1 MLLKTIELKN
11 FRQFVD
17 EKIDF
22 SVDAEKNVTI
32 IIGEN
37 GTGKTTFAQ
46 AFFWCFYGETSFN
59 DKSVINRTVFEQMPP
74 DVPKD
79 VSVSIKLIHG
89 DVEYTLTRSQTYKKA
104 YSGKPQIDNTKLRIS
119 KKGADGNT
127 SYVEPQKVEGEIMK
141 ILPKDLAPYFFFDG
155 EKIDNMSKEIL
166 NGRKSSNFAEAVSGL
181 TGLKA
186 MSTAIKHLAPGR
198 GTVIGK
204 FNEEYVD
211 ASDGKMQELT
221 GQINLLEN
229 KIESANKEK
238 SDLEDEISSAEAAKK
253 KFEADIKQYEAG
265 ARLQEER
272 DNINSQIRTAKTV
285 KSDSIKDISK
295 AFNRDMTGFLSLS
308 LAKRAMELVSESD
321 YSGKDIPNMHA
332 NTIKYLLEKRTCICG
347 THLDE
352 GSVPCQKVKEL
363 LEYLPP
369 HSIGVAVKDFVTN
382 VRSRFCRNITLMED
396 INKKLDTI
404 ITQNDVIDK
413 FEDSL
418 NTIEQKLDGKDA
430 AGEVRAINEQITN
443 CNKVIIRS
451 RRRHDELIGQAARM
465 EEQKSQLEN
474 SRSNL
479 SLQNKS
485 NQKIE
490 LYKAYT
496 QTIYEELS
504 TEYKEK
510 EAETRERLQGSINDI
525 FKTIYNGGLA
535 LSIDE
540 KYNITVF
547 ADNYNGQVETSTAQ
561 SIAVIFAFI
570 SAVSKM
576 AKENKM
582 KEDSDASYSEP
593 YPLVMDAPLSAFDK
607 RRIEAICSA
616 IPETAEQVIIF
627 IKDTDG
633 NLAEQYLGDKIL
645 TRHHFEKIDEFNT
658 RLV

>member
-22 SVDAEKNVTI
+22 SVDTEKNVTI

-59 DKSVINRTVFEQMPP
+59 DKSVINRQVFEQMPP

-104 YSGKPQIDNTKLRIS
+104 YSGKAQIDNTKLLIS

-127 SYVEPQKVEGEIMK
+127 SYVEPHKVEAEINQ

-155 EKIDNMSKEIL
+155 EKIERMSREIIG
-166 NGRKSSNFAEAVSGL
+166 NKKSTNFAEAVSGL

-186 MSTAIKHLAPGR
+186 MSEAIKHLAPGR

-204 FNEEYVD
+204 FNEEYLD
-211 ASDGKMQELT
+211 ASDGKMQDLT
-221 GQINLLEN
+221 RQMNLLEN

-238 SDLEDEISSAEAAKK
+238 SDLEDEVSSAEAAKK
-253 KFEADIKQYEAG
+253 DFESEIKQYEEG
-265 ARLQEER
+265 ARLQGER
-272 DNINSQIRTAKTV
+272 DSINSRIRSAKNV
-285 KSDSIKDISK
+285 KSNSIKDISK
-295 AFNRDMTGFLSLS
+295 AFNRDITGFLSLS

-321 YSGKDIPNMHA
+321 FNGKDIPNMHA
-332 NTIKYLLEKRTCICG
+332 NTIRYLLEKRTCICG

-363 LEYLPP
+363 LDYLPP

-382 VRSRFCRNITLMED
+382 VRGRFCRNITLMDDIKEKLAMIASQDDVLEKLED
-396 INKKLDTI
+396 N
-404 ITQNDVIDK
+404 
-413 FEDSL
+413 L
-418 NTIEQKLDGKDA
+418 NTIEQKLDGKDVA
-430 AGEVRAINEQITN
+430 SQVRALNEKIRT
-443 CNKVIIRS
+443 CDKTIIQS
-451 RRRHDELIGQAARM
+451 RRKHDDLIGQVARM

-496 QTIYEELS
+496 QAIYDELS
-504 TEYKEK
+504 KEYKEK
-510 EAETRERLQGSINDI
+510 EAETRERLQSSINEI
-525 FKTIYNGGLA
+525 FKKIYNGGLA

-540 KYNITVF
+540 KYNITVSV
-547 ADNYNGQVETSTAQ
+547 DNYNGQVETSTAQ

-582 KEDSDASYSEP
+582 KEDSDTSYSEP

-633 NLAEQYLGDKIL
+633 DLAEQYLGDKIL

-658 RLV
+658 HLV

>member
-1 MLLKTIELKN
+1 MLLRTIELKN

-22 SVDAEKNVTI
+22 SVDPERNVTI

-46 AFFWCFYGETSFN
+46 AFFWCFYGETSFV
-59 DKSVINRTVFEQMPP
+59 DKSVINRPVLEQMPP
-74 DVPKD
+74 DVPKE
-79 VSVSIKLIHG
+79 VSVSIKLTHG
-89 DVEYTLTRSQTYKKA
+89 DVEYTLTRTQSYKKS
-104 YSGKPQIDNTKLRIS
+104 YSGKVQIDNTNMLIS
-119 KKGADGNT
+119 KKGVDGN
-127 SYVEPQKVEGEIMK
+127 SSHVDPSKNEAEISQ

-155 EKIDNMSKEIL
+155 EKIEKMSKEIIG
-166 NGRKSSNFAEAVSGL
+166 NKKSASFAEAVSGL

-186 MSTAIKHLAPGR
+186 MGAAIKHLVPGR

-211 ASDGKMQELT
+211 ASDGKMQDLT
-221 GQINLLEN
+221 NQINTLES

-238 SDLEDEISSAEAAKK
+238 SDLEENISSAAEAKAG
-253 KFEADIKQYEAG
+253 FETDIKQYAEG
-265 ARLQEER
+265 ERLQGDR
-272 DNINSQIRTAKTV
+272 DKLKSQIKSAQNV
-285 KSDSIKDISK
+285 KSQMIKGISK
-295 AFNRDMTGFLSLS
+295 DFNNDMTAFFSLS
-308 LAKRAMELVSESD
+308 LAKKAMELVSRSD
-321 YSGKDIPNMHA
+321 FGGKDIPNMHS
-332 NTIKYLLEKRTCICG
+332 NTIRYLMEKRTCICG

-352 GSVPCQKVKEL
+352 GTIPYQKVHDL

-369 HSIGVAVKDFVTN
+369 HSIGVAVRDFVTN
-382 VRSRFCRNITLMED
+382 VRGRFCKNITLMDD
-396 INKKLDTI
+396 IKEKMAVMVSQD
-404 ITQNDVIDK
+404 DAIDK
-413 FEDSL
+413 FEDDL
-418 NTIEQKLDGKDA
+418 NTIEKKLDGKDIA
-430 AGEVRAINEQITN
+430 KQVRELNERIRSCDRAISQ
-443 CNKVIIRS
+443 S
-451 RRRHDELIGQAARM
+451 RTKRDDLIGQIARM
-465 EEQKSQLEN
+465 EEQKSRLEN
-474 SRSNL
+474 SRTNL

-485 NQKIE
+485 NRKIE

-496 QTIYEELS
+496 QAIYDELS
-504 TEYKEK
+504 KEYNDKEV
-510 EAETRERLQGSINDI
+510 ETRERLQDSINDI

-540 KYNITVF
+540 KYNISVY
-547 ADNYNGQVETSTAQ
+547 ADDYNGQVETSTAQ

-570 SAVSKM
+570 SAISKM

-582 KEDSDASYSEP
+582 KENADASYSEP

-616 IPETAEQVIIF
+616 IPETAEQIIIF

-633 NLAEQYLGDKIL
+633 ELAEQYLGNKIL
-645 TRHHFEKIDEFNT
+645 TRHHFEKINEFNT